1 VIREAARVLR
11 PGGLFFASTF
21 NRNWLS
27 WLVVIKG
34 VEWFV
39 PNVPPNLHVWRLFI
53 TPQEMAQ
60 YCQAAGLRCI
70 QFRGLRPRLNR
81 AFWRLLW
88 TRVVPEDFEF
98 TFTSSLLTGYLVMA
112 EKA

>member
-1 VIREAARVLR
+1 M
-11 PGGLFFASTF
+11 
-21 NRNWLS
+21 
-27 WLVVIKG
+27 VIKG

-39 PNVPPNLHVWRLFI
+39 PNVPPNMHVLHLFI
-53 TPQEMAQ
+53 TPREMAR
-60 YCQAAGLRCI
+60 YCQAAGLHRI
-70 QFRGLRPRLNR
+70 RFRGLRPRLNR

-98 TFTSSLLTGYLVMA
+98 TFTSSLLTGYLVTA